1 MFNRRHISVPPHKTS
16 STLARLRH
24 DLNVVML
31 TLGLISMGF
40 NYAQVTGL
48 PPFDAP
54 VNQPALVTLND
65 PIFTPVAKPVSN
77 TAKHAKR
84 G

>member
-1 MFNRRHISVPPHKTS
+1 MFNRRYDTPTTPDKPSA
-16 STLARLRH
+16 LAKVKH
-24 DLNVVML
+24 DINVVLL

-54 VNQPALVTLND
+54 VIQPSLTYDD
-65 PIFTPVAKPVSN
+65 PIFTPVSKPVQN
-77 TAKHAKR
+77 TKHKNR